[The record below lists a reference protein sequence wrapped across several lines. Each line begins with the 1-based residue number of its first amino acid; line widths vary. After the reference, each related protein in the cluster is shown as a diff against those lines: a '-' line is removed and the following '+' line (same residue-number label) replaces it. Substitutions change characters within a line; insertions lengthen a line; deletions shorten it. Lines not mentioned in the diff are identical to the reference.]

1 MCMYDQKFSVCFP
14 EMRPRVRERGGPED
28 GDRRARG
35 RHLRA
40 QVQDG
45 VLHSGSDGHWDD
57 EEEEKKVQHFP
68 QIFSKI
74 MTHF

>member
-45 VLHSGSDGHWDD
+45 VLHSGSDGH
-57 EEEEKKVQHFP
+57 
-68 QIFSKI
+68 
-74 MTHF
+74 